1 MDITSK
7 TFLTVLKAAL
17 LGKSADC
24 GRELLPQELQKLF
37 EMAQIHQLLPMF
49 YEALYQ
55 RIRKEELPA
64 AAAVKQQVMRQVMRQ
79 TIKTSEFFA
88 LNRNLQASGVK
99 PLVVKGIICRNL
111 YPKPDLRASGD
122 EDILIPPAQFAA
134 CHEVLTAFGMQTT
147 TKADTLAAAYEVPYR
162 KAESPLYIELHK
174 HLFPP
179 EAEAYADLNRFFDG
193 VFERAVEVDIQGNR
207 VYTMEYTDH
216 LFYLICHAYK
226 HFLHSGFGIRQV
238 CDIILFANRY
248 GSQIDWLCILKNCR
262 EIRAD
267 RFAAAIFRIGSKY
280 LTFDPEMAAWPREW
294 RRIDVDETALLED
307 LLSGGLYGDANL
319 SRKHSSNMTLAA
331 VASQKQGSKTK
342 NGVLASAFP
351 PADKLERRY
360 PYLKKRP
367 YLLPV
372 AWCDRLWK
380 YSRETRNTMQNST
393 ADTLRIG
400 NERIALLRQYGIL
413 E

>member
-7 TFLTVLKAAL
+7 TFLTVLKSAL
-17 LGKSADC
+17 LGESADC

-238 CDIILFANRY
+238 CDIIMFANRY

-267 RFAAAIFRIGSKY
+267 RFAAAIFQIGRKY

-294 RRIDVDETALLED
+294 RGIDVDETALLED

-331 VASQKQGSKTK
+331 VAAQKQGSKTK

-380 YSRETRNTMQNST
+380 YSRETRNTVQNST

-400 NERIALLRQYGIL
+400 NERIALLKQYGIL